1 MAKEIGDK
9 IRRFRKERGLTQ
21 SDLADRS
28 GVSFR
33 AIQNIEAGER
43 TPRSDTVEMIAQAL
57 GVQPGELL
65 SSTEPSSRSLST
77 TAIHGPLTASDFA
90 SVIQRLA
97 DVSPDRRALAL
108 AILFDDPALIPDSL
122 SDPRLLSLLVIP

>member
-1 MAKEIGDK
+1 MVNEIGSK
-9 IRRFRKERGLTQ
+9 IKRLRKERGLTQ
-21 SDLADRS
+21 GDLADRS

-33 AIQNIEAGER
+33 AIQDIELGKR
-43 TPRSDTVEMIAQAL
+43 SPRSDTVEMLAQAL

-65 SSTEPSSRSLST
+65 SSTEPSSHSLST
-77 TAIHGPLTASDFA
+77 TIIQGPLTASDFA

-108 AILFDDPALIPDSL
+108 AILFDDASLIPESL
-122 SDPRLLSLLVIP
+122 SDPRLLSLLTIP

>member
-1 MAKEIGDK
+1 MVNEIGSK
-9 IRRFRKERGLTQ
+9 IKRLRKERGLTQ
-21 SDLADRS
+21 GDLADRS

-33 AIQNIEAGER
+33 AIQDIELGKR
-43 TPRSDTVEMIAQAL
+43 SPRSDTVEMLAQAL

-65 SSTEPSSRSLST
+65 STNGPSSHSLSAT
-77 TAIHGPLTASDFA
+77 VIQGPLTASDFA

-108 AILFDDPALIPDSL
+108 AILFDDAALIPASL
-122 SDPRLLSLLVIP
+122 SDPRLLSLLAIP